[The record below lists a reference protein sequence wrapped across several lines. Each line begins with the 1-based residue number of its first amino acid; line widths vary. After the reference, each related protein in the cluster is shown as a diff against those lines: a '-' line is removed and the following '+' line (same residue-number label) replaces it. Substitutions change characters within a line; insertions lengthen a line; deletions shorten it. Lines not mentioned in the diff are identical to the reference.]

1 MTKAKHEKI
10 LFVYHS
16 NVLDEWTSETMW
28 AEIINADKGIYKL
41 ENIPFYGPLIA
52 SDDEFYA
59 EFDESEQ
66 MLTYKRTTKH
76 SGNSIVLIMI
86 NLDGFDKEVIRD
98 RFKKLDCTSEG
109 LNDSYFSMEILKRVD
124 YSIIKKILTSYEN
137 DGILNFSEPCL
148 SEKHQLDLKYQLGI
162 TEDYI
167 HNDGNA
173 IKEKESNNS
182 LWLKLKNLWS

>member
-1 MTKAKHEKI
+1 MTEVKLEKI

-28 AEIINADKGIYKL
+28 AEIINIDKGIYKL
-41 ENIPFYGPLIA
+41 DNIPFYGPLIA
-52 SDDEFYA
+52 SGDEFYA

-66 MLTYKRTTKH
+66 MLTYKRTTKY
-76 SGNSIVLIMI
+76 SGNSIVLVMI
-86 NLDGFDKEVIRD
+86 TLDGFDKEIIRD

-109 LNDSYFSMEILKRVD
+109 LNDSYFSMEILKNVN
-124 YSIIKKILTSYEN
+124 YSDIKKILDEYEN
-137 DGILNFSEPCL
+137 EGILNFSEPCL
-148 SEKHQLDLKYQLGI
+148 SEKHQLDLKYQLEVTG
-162 TEDYI
+162 DYI

-173 IKEKESNNS
+173 IKEKVSNNN